1 MTTTIEYTQEHKDY
15 LDELR
20 ESGVV
25 NMFGAGTYL
34 QDDFEM
40 TKYDAN
46 RILRQW
52 MEEFDNE

>member
-1 MTTTIEYTQEHKDY
+1 MVEYTQEHKDY

-20 ESGVV
+20 ESGIV
-25 NMFGAGTYL
+25 NMFGAGMYL

-46 RILRQW
+46 RILIQW
-52 MEEFDNE
+52 MEEFDNERV

>member
-52 MEEFDNE
+52 MEEFGNE